1 MFWTGGYCYLS
12 LIGILSSESES
23 ALRKEN
29 HFNII
34 WLAILNREEQKQ
46 QQQQQRQNTLK
57 VLT

>member
-1 MFWTGGYCYLS
+1 MIWTGGYCYLS

-34 WLAILNREEQKQ
+34 WLAILNMEEQ
-46 QQQQQRQNTLK
+46 
-57 VLT
+57 